1 MNTRRQLT
9 MVLAVSTGALI
20 IVSLVAGVVLGAI
33 HHEIVRMSERT
44 SPLQVNFAK
53 LQSGFERVSGNFTR
67 VSSATNMEE
76 LRAVEL
82 DTDAALGQIESIAG
96 EITRA
101 QGSADHQAVAKI
113 EQVHKSLRI
122 IAQERLEA
130 QRSITGSSHILAK
143 ELEAVTVSTNQLAHN
158 MNALQKSSQQTLQQS
173 KKTNQDANASIKSM
187 LILREKCEQLR
198 SIVQDTRLVQKKFRL
213 NVSRDKAKSILDA
226 MAAQP
231 IGDRALSSEVMKFV
245 GAFTPAFEGQNGL
258 VAARASQLA
267 SPSDLKLAAAF
278 EEAAKSL
285 NGRIDAL
292 AASVSE
298 AIDPL
303 ELSVRNANLGINEA
317 TDSMARVATV
327 AGNTAEV
334 NAQAHSLQALAL
346 ELVASTGIAEIDRTQ
361 EAMKEI
367 FGNVAGGLGQMRVDL
382 LTLKQ
387 SADVRHVQECSSLFD
402 QVREQAL
409 GANGMSAL
417 LRDSVE
423 KRRQADNLFHGA
435 LLSIRATASEGSVRA
450 REAELAQDSAVQ
462 RIKRLSTMAAGLIFF
477 LGAAGLALAW
487 IIGSR
492 VRSSILAS
500 EGQLTS
506 VVSGLRGMIQRVTK
520 NTRALRGTSRDL
532 TVTSEFVTQTLESMI
547 EDSHRMQ
554 RSIEKIGENVGQVAA
569 VGLTAAQLTARASE
583 AVGCL
588 KDASERI
595 GVVTGIIRDLS
606 FRTNLLAL
614 NATVEAAHAGAAGLG
629 FTVIA
634 NEVKNL
640 AKKSAEFTVDI
651 DSCVAQMRAEVS
663 HVIQSTSE
671 IKTII
676 TQIGTMQEEVSSSVR
691 EYSATAKGLSCR
703 VSEIAGNCRGS
714 HDKPGVLGMANRL
727 ASMAEEL
734 DDVCRKNTSARPDA
748 GLTNAGLEKLR

>member
-20 IVSLVAGVVLGAI
+20 IVSLVAGAVLEAI

-130 QRSITGSSHILAK
+130 QRSITGSSRILAK

-346 ELVASTGIAEIDRTQ
+346 ELVASTGIAEIERTQ

-367 FGNVAGGLGQMRVDL
+367 FGNVAGGLDQMRVDL

-387 SADVRHVQECSSLFD
+387 SDDVRHVQECSSLFD

-554 RSIEKIGENVGQVAA
+554 RSIENIGEHVGQVAA
-569 VGLTAAQLTARASE
+569 VGLTAAGLTARASE

-595 GVVTGIIRDLS
+595 CVVTGIIRDLS

-629 FTVIA
+629 FTVVA

-640 AKKSAEFTVDI
+640 AKKSTEFTVDI

-663 HVIQSTSE
+663 HVIQSTRE
-671 IKTII
+671 IQTII

-691 EYSATAKGLSCR
+691 EYSATAKGLSSR

-714 HDKPGVLGMANRL
+714 RDKPGVLGMANRL

-734 DDVCRKNTSARPDA
+734 EDVCRKNTSERPDA
-748 GLTNAGLEKLR
+748 GLRTRY